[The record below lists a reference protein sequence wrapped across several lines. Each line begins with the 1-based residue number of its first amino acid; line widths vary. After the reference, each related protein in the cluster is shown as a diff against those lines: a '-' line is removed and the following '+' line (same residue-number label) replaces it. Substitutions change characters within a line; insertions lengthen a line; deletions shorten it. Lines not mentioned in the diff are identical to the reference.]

1 MKRIILT
8 LAMAVA
14 SVLAFAQNDTTV
26 STSTTTTP
34 WKTRTT
40 TTTTVKNGDS
50 IVSVSKTIEINN
62 GGWRVERH
70 DRERNGFI
78 SHMDGTFLGWN
89 NYICDDLIDSPLCA
103 PWKEFR
109 GGRSLNLDLYWDP
122 FDIPSITRWF
132 AIEAGFDLEFNHY
145 GFKKPFNLVRNQDLV
160 FDDRIDGTVANDND
174 NVPEN
179 GFKRM
184 NLRTIYAG
192 IPLMMEFQMRN
203 NNNKPI
209 YLTAGIKGQVRIG
222 SRTKMIW
229 KEDGDR
235 HKNRVKDEFFTR
247 LFRYSLIGGLGYGD
261 IQFFGEYC
269 PVSIFRDNRG
279 PQFQTFS
286 IGVKFN
292 M

>member
-26 STSTTTTP
+26 STTTTTTP
-34 WKTRTT
+34 WRTKTITT
-40 TTTTVKNGDS
+40 TTIGNGDT
-50 IVSVSKTIEINN
+50 VSKTIEINN
-62 GGWRVERH
+62 GGWRVERLNG
-70 DRERNGFI
+70 DRNGFI

-89 NYICDDLIDSPLCA
+89 NYLCDGSMDTPADA
-103 PWKEFR
+103 PWMELR
-109 GGRSLNLDLYWDP
+109 GGRSMNLDLYWDP
-122 FDIPSITRWF
+122 FNIPSITRWF

-145 GFKKPFNLVRNQDLV
+145 GFKKSFNLINN
-160 FDDRIDGTVANDND
+160 DGTLIANYD
-174 NVPEN
+174 NVPDK

-184 NLRTIYAG
+184 NLRTMYAG

-203 NNNKPI
+203 NNNKPV
-209 YLTAGIKGQVRIG
+209 YLSAGIKGQVRIG
-222 SRTKMIW
+222 SRTKQIW
-229 KEDGDR
+229 KEGGDR
-235 HKNRVKDEFFTR
+235 RKNRDKDDFNTN
-247 LFRYSLIGGLGYGD
+247 LFRYSLIGGIGYDD

-269 PVSIFRDNRG
+269 PVSIFRDGKG
-279 PQFQTFS
+279 PQLQTFS